1 MNRDLRPERL
11 LFASLGAIFCLLF
24 VAALLGSCMLDRFDF
39 GRYTYEYSHYE
50 WDPLY
55 LTLPALLALL
65 PLMGMAARRLK
76 GPALRVTALCV
87 LGAHA
92 AFACAWVL
100 AVRVRPVAD
109 AAELLAAAQRFAQGN
124 LTFVQS
130 PTSYLRIFPYQLGY
144 TALLEALVRLFG
156 DGAVLAAQLTNVLA
170 LCAILCALYAL
181 TGRLFGREAQAC
193 ALLLGAG
200 CVQPAL
206 MCTFVYGNLTGLAC
220 MLVAL
225 ERLTA
230 FLHTGRRA
238 PFAVGVACLSL
249 AVVLKYNC
257 LIGALAM
264 AITLSLRALRTGR
277 GRRLAAWLAAALV
290 LVAPIG
296 AQRGVSALY
305 GLRTG
310 ADFRG
315 GQPMILWMAMGLHE
329 QFSRASGWY
338 DGYSYYTYVENGA
351 DAQVATQEGV
361 QDIVDSLYGYAHA
374 PSRFLHFLPDKLLS
388 QWIEPTFQSIWVSR
402 ITHHEGGAL
411 PWAQA
416 LYDGGAGLA
425 LEGWMNVLQTL
436 VYLCAA
442 LGLLR
447 LSRGGGLL
455 HLPLALTVFG
465 GGLYHMLFEAKA
477 LYILPYFLMLLPYAA
492 YGLCG
497 AAARARALLEHH
509 ARRTQA

>member
-1 MNRDLRPERL
+1 MDRSLRPERL
-11 LFASLGAIFCLLF
+11 LFASLGAMFCLLF
-24 VAALLGSCMLDRFDF
+24 AAALLGSCMLDRFDF

-50 WDPLY
+50 WDALY
-55 LTLPALLALL
+55 WTVPSLLALL
-65 PLMGMAARRLK
+65 LLMGASTRRLS
-76 GPALRVTALCV
+76 GAALRPTALCV
-87 LGAHA
+87 LCAHA

-100 AVRVRPVAD
+100 SVRSQPLSD
-109 AAELLAAAQRFAQGN
+109 AQELLSAAQALAQGDDAF
-124 LTFVQS
+124 LQS
-130 PTSYLRIFPYQLGY
+130 PTAYLRIFPYQLGY

-156 DGAVLAAQLTNVLA
+156 GGAVLAAQLVNALA
-170 LCAILCALYAL
+170 LCAILCALYTL

-193 ALLLGAG
+193 VLLLGAG

-206 MCTFVYGNLTGLAC
+206 MCTFVYGNLVGAAFL
-220 MLVAL
+220 LVGL
-225 ERLTA
+225 ERMTA

-238 PFAVGVACLSL
+238 PFAVGAVCLALS
-249 AVVLKYNC
+249 VVLKYNG

-264 AITLSLRALRTGR
+264 AITLLLRALRMGR

-296 AQRGVSALY
+296 AQRGVTALY

-351 DAQVATQEGV
+351 DAQVATQEAL

-497 AAARARALLEHH
+497 AAARVRALLEHH
-509 ARRTQA
+509 ARRAQA

>member
-1 MNRDLRPERL
+1 MDRSLRPERL
-11 LFASLGAIFCLLF
+11 LFASLGAMFCLLF
-24 VAALLGSCMLDRFDF
+24 AAALLGSCMLDRFDF

-50 WDPLY
+50 WDALY
-55 LTLPALLALL
+55 WTVPALLALL
-65 PLMGMAARRLK
+65 VFMGASARRLSDA
-76 GPALRVTALCV
+76 ALRPAALCV
-87 LGAHA
+87 LCAHA

-100 AVRVRPVAD
+100 SVRSQPLSD
-109 AAELLAAAQRFAQGN
+109 AQELLSAAQALAQGDDAF
-124 LTFVQS
+124 LQS
-130 PTSYLRIFPYQLGY
+130 PTAYLRIFPYQLGY

-156 DGAVLAAQLTNVLA
+156 GGAVLAAQLVNALA
-170 LCAILCALYAL
+170 LCAILCALYTL

-193 ALLLGAG
+193 VLLLGAG

-206 MCTFVYGNLTGLAC
+206 MCTFVYGNLVGTAFL
-220 MLVAL
+220 LVGI
-225 ERLTA
+225 ERMTA

-238 PFAVGVACLSL
+238 PFAAGVACLAL
-249 AVVLKYNC
+249 AVVLKYNG

-296 AQRGVSALY
+296 AQRGVTALY

-361 QDIVDSLYGYAHA
+361 QDIIDSLYGYVHA

-509 ARRTQA
+509 ARRAQA

>member
-1 MNRDLRPERL
+1 MDRSLRPERL
-11 LFASLGAIFCLLF
+11 LFASLGAMFCLLF
-24 VAALLGSCMLDRFDF
+24 AAALLGSCMLDRFDF

-50 WDPLY
+50 WDALY
-55 LTLPALLALL
+55 WTMPSLLALL
-65 PLMGMAARRLK
+65 LLMGASTRRLS
-76 GPALRVTALCV
+76 GAALRPTALCV
-87 LGAHA
+87 LCAHA

-100 AVRVRPVAD
+100 SVRSQPLSD
-109 AAELLAAAQRFAQGN
+109 AQELLSAAQALAQGDDAF
-124 LTFVQS
+124 LQS
-130 PTSYLRIFPYQLGY
+130 PTAYLRIFPYQLGY

-156 DGAVLAAQLTNVLA
+156 GGAVLAAQLVNALA
-170 LCAILCALYAL
+170 LCAILCALYTL

-193 ALLLGAG
+193 VLLLGAG

-206 MCTFVYGNLTGLAC
+206 MCTFVYGNLVGTAFL
-220 MLVAL
+220 LVGI
-225 ERLTA
+225 ERMTA

-238 PFAVGVACLSL
+238 PFAAGVACLAL
-249 AVVLKYNC
+249 AVVFKYNG

-264 AITLSLRALRTGR
+264 AITLLLRALRMGR
-277 GRRLAAWLAAALV
+277 GRRLAAWLAAVLV
-290 LVAPIG
+290 LAAPIG

-315 GQPMILWMAMGLHE
+315 GQPMILWLAMGLHE

-361 QDIVDSLYGYAHA
+361 QDIVDSLYGYVHA

-509 ARRTQA
+509 ARRAQA

>member
-11 LFASLGAIFCLLF
+11 LFASLGAIFGLLF
-24 VAALLGSCMLDRFDF
+24 AAALLGSCMLDRFDF

-50 WDPLY
+50 WDALY
-55 LTLPALLALL
+55 WTMPSLLALL
-65 PLMGMAARRLK
+65 LLMGASTRRLS
-76 GPALRVTALCV
+76 GPALRPAALCV

-124 LTFVQS
+124 LSFVQS
-130 PTSYLRIFPYQLGY
+130 STSYLRIFPYQLGY
-144 TALLEALVRLFG
+144 TALLEVLVRLFG
-156 DGAVLAAQLTNVLA
+156 GGAVLAAQLVNVLA
-170 LCAILCALYAL
+170 LCAILCALYTL

-206 MCTFVYGNLTGLAC
+206 MCTFVYGNLVGAAFL
-220 MLVAL
+220 LVGL
-225 ERLTA
+225 ERMTA

-238 PFAVGVACLSL
+238 PFAVGAVCLALS
-249 AVVLKYNC
+249 VVLKYNG

-264 AITLSLRALRTGR
+264 AITLLLRALRMGR

-290 LVAPIG
+290 LAAPIG
-296 AQRGVSALY
+296 AQRGVTALY

-351 DAQVATQEGV
+351 DAQVATQEAL
-361 QDIVDSLYGYAHA
+361 QDIIDSLYGYVHA

-388 QWIEPTFQSIWVSR
+388 QWIEPTFQSVWVNR
-402 ITHHEGGAL
+402 ISGHAISLPRLVRSLQEGRL
-411 PWAQA
+411 NP
-416 LYDGGAGLA
+416 L

-509 ARRTQA
+509 ARRAQA

>member
-1 MNRDLRPERL
+1 MDRSLRPERL
-11 LFASLGAIFCLLF
+11 LFASLGAMFCLLF
-24 VAALLGSCMLDRFDF
+24 AAALLGSCMLDRFDF

-50 WDPLY
+50 WDALY
-55 LTLPALLALL
+55 WTVPALLALL
-65 PLMGMAARRLK
+65 VFMGALTRRLSDA
-76 GPALRVTALCV
+76 ALRPAALCV
-87 LGAHA
+87 LCAHA

-100 AVRVRPVAD
+100 SVRSQPLSD
-109 AAELLAAAQRFAQGN
+109 AQELLSAAQALAQGDYAF
-124 LTFVQS
+124 LQS
-130 PTSYLRIFPYQLGY
+130 PTAYLRIFPYQLGY

-156 DGAVLAAQLTNVLA
+156 GGAVLAAQLVNALA
-170 LCAILCALYAL
+170 LCAILCALYTL

-193 ALLLGAG
+193 VLLLGAG

-206 MCTFVYGNLTGLAC
+206 MCTFVYGNLVGTAFL
-220 MLVAL
+220 LVGI
-225 ERLTA
+225 ERMTA

-238 PFAVGVACLSL
+238 PFAAGVACLAL
-249 AVVLKYNC
+249 AVVLKYNG

-264 AITLSLRALRTGR
+264 AITLLLRALRTGR

-290 LVAPIG
+290 LAAPIG

-310 ADFRG
+310 VDFRG

-351 DAQVATQEGV
+351 DAQVATQEAL

>member
-1 MNRDLRPERL
+1 MDRSLRPERL
-11 LFASLGAIFCLLF
+11 LFASLGAMFCLLF
-24 VAALLGSCMLDRFDF
+24 AAALLGSCMLDRFDF

-50 WDPLY
+50 WDALY
-55 LTLPALLALL
+55 WTVPSLLALL
-65 PLMGMAARRLK
+65 PLMGASTRRLS
-76 GPALRVTALCV
+76 GAALRPAALCV
-87 LGAHA
+87 LCAHA

-100 AVRVRPVAD
+100 SVRSQPLSD
-109 AAELLAAAQRFAQGN
+109 AQELLSAAQALAQGDDAF
-124 LTFVQS
+124 LQS
-130 PTSYLRIFPYQLGY
+130 PTAYLRIFPYQLGY

-156 DGAVLAAQLTNVLA
+156 GGAVLAAQLVNALA
-170 LCAILCALYAL
+170 LCAILCALYTL

-206 MCTFVYGNLTGLAC
+206 MCTFVYGNLVGTAFL
-220 MLVAL
+220 LVGI
-225 ERLTA
+225 ERMTA

-238 PFAVGVACLSL
+238 PFAAGVACLAL
-249 AVVLKYNC
+249 AVVLKYNG
-257 LIGALAM
+257 LIGALSM
-264 AITLSLRALRTGR
+264 AITLLLRALRMDR

-290 LVAPIG
+290 LAAPIG

-361 QDIVDSLYGYAHA
+361 QDIIDSLYGYVHA

-509 ARRTQA
+509 ARRAQA